1 MKGVSRLATLARGLS
16 KGFLLKSSRFLPVL
30 VLTSSSER
38 NVNHFFSTVFCLSF
52 PAPAILHAILKRLH
66 QVHNLA
72 GLRGLEF
79 KIVFFELVGFGK
91 QPVGCPKQCFTS
103 VAPEIHERQ
112 SHGLFRGKPQISA
125 GDWPIHY
132 YPTPEQFDSFQG
144 V

>member
-91 QPVGCPKQCFTS
+91 QPVGCPKQCFTVS
-103 VAPEIHERQ
+103 RRKSMNAKAMACFAASR
-112 SHGLFRGKPQISA
+112 KSA
-125 GDWPIHY
+125 LVNGRLI
-132 YPTPEQFDSFQG
+132 TIQ
-144 V
+144 